1 MVSSPA
7 TILREPMIVTCPSC
21 TSKYR
26 LSDDKIQ
33 GRGARITCPTCTHR
47 FVVYRNEEAPDPA
60 PPSSL
65 ASAGTVNLN
74 RGVPVTIARQGQ
86 VLRAQVP
93 TDPEEEAPT
102 TLMPHGSGLLDGTK
116 RSSMPAAD
124 EEDPEYGAVAPSS
137 AAPAAAAARGSA
149 ANSRFAQYLVVV
161 VLGTA
166 LLVFLISSGF
176 LG

>member
-1 MVSSPA
+1 MVSSTT

-21 TSKYR
+21 TAKYR
-26 LSDDKIQ
+26 LSDEKIQ

-47 FVVYRNEEAPDPA
+47 FVVYRNEEAPAPA
-60 PPSSL
+60 PVSSL
-65 ASAGTVNLN
+65 ASSGTVNLS

-86 VLRAQVP
+86 VVRAQVP

-102 TLMPHGSGLLDGTK
+102 TLMPHGSGLLDGSK
-116 RSSMPAAD
+116 RPSMPAAD

-137 AAPAAAAARGSA
+137 SAPAQSAARASA
-149 ANSRFAQYLVVV
+149 ASSRFATYLVVTV
-161 VLGTA
+161 VGTA
-166 LLVFLISSGF
+166 ILVFLISSGF

>member
-7 TILREPMIVTCPSC
+7 TILRDPMIVTCPSC

-47 FVVYRNEEAPDPA
+47 FVVYRNEEVPDPA
-60 PPSSL
+60 PASL
-65 ASAGTVNLN
+65 ASVGTVNLN
-74 RGVPVTIARQGQ
+74 RGVPVKIARQGQ

-116 RSSMPAAD
+116 RPSMPAAD

-137 AAPAAAAARGSA
+137 AAPNAAASRSSA
-149 ANSRFAQYLVVV
+149 ATSRFAQYLVVV